1 MLSAGGKTSIC
12 SVVNEED
19 QKGSENWPQARPL
32 ASWGALDV
40 QPVVG
45 FKSART
51 SPYQIP
57 ISLSDLED
65 ESPESEKQK
74 QAETTTTAP
83 PPPKNK
89 PKGKSRQGMV
99 GSFLMTGGSL
109 ESQQEVSVTK

>member
-12 SVVNEED
+12 LVVNEED
-19 QKGSENWPQARPL
+19 QKGSENRPQARPL

-57 ISLSDLED
+57 ISLPDLEH
-65 ESPESEKQK
+65 ESRESEKQK
-74 QAETTTTAP
+74 QAETTT
-83 PPPKNK
+83 KK
-89 PKGKSRQGMV
+89 PLQTNLRA
-99 GSFLMTGGSL
+99 
-109 ESQQEVSVTK
+109 SQYRAWWDYS